1 MCKTESNRK
10 FCVYRHTSPSGKYYI
25 GITCQK
31 VENRWGKNGIKYYNK
46 NKRGQY
52 VHSLFIRAIKKYG
65 WNNLKHEVLY
75 DGLGEKQAKL
85 IEISLIRESKRLN
98 LSYNITAGG
107 DGLIGVSHESWLKN
121 KKMPEWIKEKLR
133 GKVRTEECKRAL
145 SLINKGRRSNYPS
158 RKVNIYTADGQY
170 LDTFDRC
177 TDVDRYLNIRIGKTN
192 AVCTHIQ
199 KTVGG
204 LQARYVDDS
213 TPLLNIDYYTKT
225 ETISVKIIDT
235 INNKEYVFKTIQA
248 ASRYTKIPLN
258 KLLLVAH
265 KRVHATSNG
274 VICEFLDDYRTVKA
288 FNVRNKNS
296 NEQS

>member
-1 MCKTESNRK
+1 MSKDCRTYR
-10 FCVYRHTSPSGKYYI
+10 VYKHTSPSGKYYI
-25 GITCQK
+25 GITKQT
-31 VENRWGKNGIKYYNK
+31 VERRWGKNGINYFGKLK
-46 NKRGQY
+46 NGKPAQ
-52 VHSLFIRAIKKYG
+52 SLLANAIKKYG
-65 WNNLKHEVLY
+65 WGNLKHEVLY
-75 DGLGEKQAKL
+75 DNIEETQAKIL
-85 IEISLIRESKRLN
+85 EISLIKEAKNLN

-107 DGLIGVSHESWLKN
+107 DGLIGVSHESWLKG
-121 KKMPEWIKEKLR
+121 KKMPDQLKQKLK
-133 GKVRTEECKRAL
+133 GKVRTEEYKRNV
-145 SLINKGRRSNYPS
+145 SIRQKGISYFPS
-158 RKVNIYTADGQY
+158 KKVNIYTADGQY

-199 KTVGG
+199 KTIGG
-204 LQARYVDDS
+204 LQARYVDDN

-225 ETISVKIIDT
+225 ETVSVKIIDI

-265 KRVHATSNG
+265 GKVHETSNG

-288 FNVRNKNS
+288 FNVRNKN
-296 NEQS
+296 NNG